1 MLDLITQMGKSIKD
15 SAIIIIDI
23 TAKPSSTLS
32 IIIVPKAEENFML
45 FFARLSKGGLVRP
58 GVQEFRQQQENQQR

>member
-1 MLDLITQMGKSIKD
+1 MNKKNINMSRKNNMLDLITQMGKSIKD

-32 IIIVPKAEENFML
+32 IIIVPKAEEKFML
-45 FFARLSKGGLVRP
+45 FFCAIK
-58 GVQEFRQQQENQQR
+58 